1 MEILKKCENIVKQY
15 QLQIKDQQVQQQ
27 ILIELNKNLLLQS
40 LVNDTQVEL
49 TESFNSNNKKDKA
62 HADVLST
69 EVKKLIEIYIRAF
82 QIQFGVKLDLSQ
94 TVFFNLQTDTVRSP
108 AILKKFKEDNQAK
121 QTVQQQVNILKVPAV
136 QQPQLSQLQTVK
148 LPKSLQNSNI
158 QLLSPRA
165 NIQSPQQQLLEQI
178 NSLQT
183 QAVEDL
189 LNTSTYNIQSPTAN
203 NSSSVLTTSELNNNS
218 NSEQLKP
225 VQKPV
230 SPTTQNKRQVQKQK
244 LTQQQ
249 KLKAESLSKND
260 LLLLYLNEVAKS
272 EDLKYQLE
280 DLDHYNK
287 ALQKELK
294 IYQVDIRVVKTK
306 LDKLNVKANELVKS
320 RNE

>member
-1 MEILKKCENIVKQY
+1 MEILKKCESIVKQY
-15 QLQIKDQQVQQQ
+15 QIQIKDKYVQQQ

-49 TESFNSNNKKDKA
+49 TESFNSNNKKDKD

-69 EVKKLIEIYIRAF
+69 EVKKLIEIYICAF

-121 QTVQQQVNILKVPAV
+121 NSVQQQVYISNVQAQPAV
-136 QQPQLSQLQTVK
+136 QQPQLCQLQTVK

-158 QLLSPRA
+158 QLLSPRV
-165 NIQSPQQQLLEQI
+165 NIQSPQQQLFEQI

-189 LNTSTYNIQSPTAN
+189 LSTSTHHVHSPTAN

-218 NSEQLKP
+218 EQQKP

-230 SPTTQNKRQVQKQK
+230 SPTTQNKRQVQKQT

-272 EDLKYQLE
+272 EDLKYSYGRWNCFFLF
-280 DLDHYNK
+280 
-287 ALQKELK
+287 
-294 IYQVDIRVVKTK
+294 TM
-306 LDKLNVKANELVKS
+306 
-320 RNE
+320 